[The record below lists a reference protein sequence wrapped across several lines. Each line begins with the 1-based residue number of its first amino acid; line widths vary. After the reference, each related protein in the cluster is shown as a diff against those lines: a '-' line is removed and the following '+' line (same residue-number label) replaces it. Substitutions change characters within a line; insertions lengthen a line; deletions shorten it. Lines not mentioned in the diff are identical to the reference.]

1 MIIFKYGCMGSGKSL
16 QLMAAAYNFQEH
28 NIPFLIFKPSI
39 DTRDGENV
47 IFSRALGKMPCTM
60 IDPEFNLF
68 DAVFN
73 IVENKKIVIKWIMV
87 DECQF
92 LTERQVDELTL
103 IADVFNISVVCY
115 GLRTDFQTKLF
126 PGSKR
131 LFELA
136 DKIEEI
142 FSTCSVCGG
151 KATINARIS
160 SDGSVITEGEQV
172 EIGGDEQYVSLC
184 RDCFQ
189 DFQI

>member
-1 MIIFKYGCMGSGKSL
+1 MGSGKSL

-47 IFSRALGKMPCTM
+47 IFSRALGKMPCTT

-142 FSTCSVCGG
+142 FSTCSVCGR

-172 EIGGDEQYVSLC
+172 EVGGDERYVSLC

>member
-1 MIIFKYGCMGSGKSL
+1 M
-16 QLMAAAYNFQEH
+16 
-28 NIPFLIFKPSI
+28 
-39 DTRDGENV
+39 
-47 IFSRALGKMPCTM
+47 
-60 IDPEFNLF
+60 
-68 DAVFN
+68 
-73 IVENKKIVIKWIMV
+73 

-103 IADVFNISVVCY
+103 ISDVFNISVVCY

-151 KATINARIS
+151 KARINARIG

-172 EIGGDEQYVSLC
+172 EVGGDDRYVSLC